1 MKLNIRHFFTF
12 NLTYFKYFN
21 ASIIT
26 IFDLREMI
34 FVQPTEKKRKKKRK
48 FWILNIINDKI
59 VEKDKHKNDLL

>member
-21 ASIIT
+21 ASKIT

-34 FVQPTEKKRKKKRK
+34 FVQPTEKKRKKKEK
-48 FWILNIINDKI
+48 ILNFKYNK
-59 VEKDKHKNDLL
+59 